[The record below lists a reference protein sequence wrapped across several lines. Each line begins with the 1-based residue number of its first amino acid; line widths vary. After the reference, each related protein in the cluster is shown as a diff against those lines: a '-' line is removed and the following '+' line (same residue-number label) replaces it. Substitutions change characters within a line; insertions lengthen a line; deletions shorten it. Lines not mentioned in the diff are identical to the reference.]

1 MEIIVLI
8 IPVFIRQDFEGM
20 QQSHNGKQTKQ
31 NVLSSCNLLKEPM
44 KNYYIIA

>member
-8 IPVFIRQDFEGM
+8 IPVVKRQGFEGT

-31 NVLSSCNLLKEPM
+31 NILSSYNLFKEPR
-44 KNYYIIA
+44 KYYYIIG